1 MRKCLDSCVNQ
12 DIPKDQYEIIA
23 VNDGSPDNCQSILEE
38 YEREYDNVRILKQE
52 NQGLSKARNNGL
64 DIAKGDYVWF
74 VDSDDWIE
82 ENCLS
87 EIIAKLDNSPDILQI
102 QYCNAYDN
110 GKIQTVPITIWNG
123 ILDGRTLTKHGGL
136 PEPAQFTIYNKKF
149 LNTNNL
155 RFYPGIYH
163 EDCEFKFR
171 CVWFA
176 SKCKSLDKVVYYYLQ
191 RTEGSISKNFKVKN
205 AEDYLFVI
213 NRIIDFIREYQIEG
227 RAKSALCAKIG
238 IYLNMIF
245 KGSSSLSLPDRK
257 KIVDL
262 LIQCTEYHRYLIQS
276 VSIKHRF
283 EGYMFKLS
291 PRMCST
297 VMMRVYSIR

>member
-1 MRKCLDSCVNQ
+1 MLLSIIIPVYKVEKYLRKCLDSCVNQ

-136 PEPAQFTIYNKKF
+136 PEPAQFTIYNK
-149 LNTNNL
+149 
-155 RFYPGIYH
+155 
-163 EDCEFKFR
+163 
-171 CVWFA
+171 
-176 SKCKSLDKVVYYYLQ
+176 
-191 RTEGSISKNFKVKN
+191 NF
-205 AEDYLFVI
+205 
-213 NRIIDFIREYQIEG
+213 
-227 RAKSALCAKIG
+227 
-238 IYLNMIF
+238 
-245 KGSSSLSLPDRK
+245 
-257 KIVDL
+257 
-262 LIQCTEYHRYLIQS
+262 
-276 VSIKHRF
+276 
-283 EGYMFKLS
+283 
-291 PRMCST
+291 
-297 VMMRVYSIR
+297 